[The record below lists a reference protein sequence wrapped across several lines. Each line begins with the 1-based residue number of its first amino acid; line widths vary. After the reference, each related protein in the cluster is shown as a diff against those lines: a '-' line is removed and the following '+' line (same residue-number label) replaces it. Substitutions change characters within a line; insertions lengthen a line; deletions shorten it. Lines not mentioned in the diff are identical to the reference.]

1 MMSQA
6 GSLDRAQVAVHDLR
20 TGTHRILLRGGS
32 HARYVA
38 SGHLV
43 YVAAGTL
50 RAIPFDLSRLETR
63 GTAVPIVAR
72 LVTTG
77 TGTAEYSVAT
87 DGTLVYVDTPG
98 SLAANQRTLVWVDRN
113 GKEEPLAAPPRAYQH
128 PRLSP
133 DGKRVALWISD
144 QEDDIWIWELAR
156 LRRLTFDPGLDRF
169 PEWTRDGR
177 RIVYNSSRGGALNLW
192 WQAADG
198 TGLAERLTTTSRNQ
212 FPTGVTP
219 DGKAV
224 LFNESTPTMGFDLL
238 QVALDGAHQV
248 MPLLQTKFEE
258 FNGVVSPDGRWLA
271 YESNRSGDESE
282 IYVRPFPNVGGGESQ
297 LSTAGGTKPLWARNG
312 KELFYVGADRSLW
325 RVPVEVSGATWNAGT
340 PTKLFDGRY
349 FSAGTAGRTYDV
361 SPDGQRFLMIKAP
374 GADAG
379 VAAPAIIVVQHWD
392 EELKRLVA
400 TGK

>member
-1 MMSQA
+1 MSQA
-6 GSLDRAQVAVHDLR
+6 GGLDRAQVAVHDLR
-20 TGTHRILLRGGS
+20 TGTHKILLRGGS

-38 SGHLV
+38 SGQMV
-43 YVAAGTL
+43 YVAAGTM

-98 SLAANQRTLVWVDRN
+98 SLAANQRTLVWVDRK
-113 GKEEPLAAPPRAYQH
+113 GKEEPIPAPPRAYQQ
-128 PRLSP
+128 PRSRPTESVSRSGSAIRRTTSGSGSWHGLT
-133 DGKRVALWISD
+133 
-144 QEDDIWIWELAR
+144 
-156 LRRLTFDPGLDRF
+156 RLTFEPGLDRF
-169 PEWTRDGR
+169 PVWTRDGR

-198 TGLAERLTTTSRNQ
+198 TGLAERLTTTSNGQ

-258 FNGVVSPDGRWLA
+258 LNGVVSPDGRWLA
-271 YESNRSGDESE
+271 YESSSSGDESE
-282 IYVRPFPNVGGGESQ
+282 IYVRPFPNVGGGQSQ
-297 LSTAGGTKPLWARNG
+297 VSTAGGTKPLWARNG

-325 RVPVEVSGATWNAGT
+325 RVPVEVSGATWSAGT
-340 PTKLFDGRY
+340 PMKLFDGRY
-349 FSAGTAGRTYDV
+349 FNGGTAGRTYDV
-361 SPDGQRFLMIKAP
+361 SSDGQRFLMIKAP

-379 VAAPAIIVVQHWD
+379 VALIVVQHWD